1 MLRRSAKAVH
11 EDCLS
16 CLSRTRGDIQA
27 SILLTGG
34 NRSPIV
40 SLKPMLN
47 KLKQKG
53 VLKGFKRTPQRLSI
67 LEHLDGNTSHPSAED
82 IYRVVAKK
90 NPSMSFATVYN
101 TLNTLVEAGAVRE
114 LTIDPD
120 RKRYDPDTS
129 AHHHL
134 ICMDCR
140 KVVDI
145 PDNVPVEF
153 PRTAAKDFTVLG
165 NHIEFY
171 GLCGHCR
178 KQDRAE

>member
-1 MLRRSAKAVH
+1 MIK
-11 EDCLS
+11 
-16 CLSRTRGDIQA
+16 
-27 SILLTGG
+27 
-34 NRSPIV
+34 
-40 SLKPMLN
+40 
-47 KLKQKG
+47 KLQPKG
-53 VLKGFKRTPQRLSI
+53 MFSGFKRTPQRLSI

-101 TLNTLVEAGAVRE
+101 TLNTLVHTGAVRE

-134 ICMDCR
+134 ICLDCK

-145 PDNVPVEF
+145 PGDIPLEF
-153 PRTAAKDFTVLG
+153 PRDVARDYTILG
-165 NHIEFY
+165 SHIEFY
-171 GLCGHCR
+171 GLCATCKKLKR
-178 KQDRAE
+178 NK